1 MCKFNIF
8 SLHTKIFKQFLF
20 EMTCDSNSEMNKYVN
35 VGIGLNTTVESL
47 QEHLCDSD
55 NSRDVRNENRKEKL
69 MRVKRLSYLSM
80 HCHTGTLAQTWAAL
94 EACPSKLPCNP
105 LHCFPIVLALVQL
118 APPVPMAFH
127 PRQSSISKDIC
138 EQDPSS

>member
-1 MCKFNIF
+1 
-8 SLHTKIFKQFLF
+8 
-20 EMTCDSNSEMNKYVN
+20 MTCDSNSEMNRYVN
-35 VGIGLNTTVESL
+35 VGIGLNTTGESL
-47 QEHLCDSD
+47 QKHLCDSD
-55 NSRDVRNENRKEKL
+55 NSRDVSNDYRREKL
-69 MRVKRLSYLSM
+69 MTVKRPSYLSM
-80 HCHTGTLAQTWAAL
+80 HCHTRTLAQTWAAL

-127 PRQSSISKDIC
+127 TRQSPSSKDAC